1 MKGIVLAG
9 PTGVGKTDLSLK
21 LAKILDADI
30 ISCDS
35 AQVYKEMNIGTAKIK
50 ESEMNGIK
58 HYMLD
63 VLEPIEKYSVGEY
76 QRAVDKILAQKEKEG
91 RAVILTGG
99 TGLYINSV
107 VNGLSSLPESD
118 PKLRDELMALSVDEL
133 YEKLLELDPEAAEKI
148 HKNNKKRV
156 ERAVEVCL
164 ITGKKFSV
172 LSKENVK
179 NNNYDFLK
187 VCLTRDREILY
198 ERIDK
203 RVDIMMNEG
212 LLDEVTALYKKY
224 GGEIL
229 RKINI
234 IGYTQIIDYLEGR
247 ISLEAA
253 VDFIKR
259 DSRHYAKRQMTWFN
273 NDSGYLWFDLEKQS
287 ENEILKAIIEQYKAM
302 VHQELTW

>member
-203 RVDIMMNEG
+203 RVDIMMSEG

-224 GGEIL
+224 DGEIL

-247 ISLEAA
+247 ISLETA

-302 VHQELTW
+302 IHQELT

>member
-63 VLEPIEKYSVGEY
+63 VLEPREKYSVGEY

-156 ERAVEVCL
+156 ERAVEVCI

-198 ERIDK
+198 KRIDK

-234 IGYTQIIDYLEGR
+234 IGYTQLIDYLEGK
-247 ISLEAA
+247 ISLETA
-253 VDFIKR
+253 VEFIKR

-287 ENEILKAIIEQYKAM
+287 ENEILKTIIDQYKAM
-302 VHQELTW
+302 DHQELT

>member
-107 VNGLSSLPESD
+107 VNGLSSLPKSE
-118 PKLRDELMALSVDEL
+118 PKLRDELMALSADEL

-156 ERAVEVCL
+156 ERAVEVCI

-198 ERIDK
+198 KRIDK
-203 RVDIMMNEG
+203 RVDVMMNEG

-234 IGYTQIIDYLEGR
+234 IGYTQLIDYLEGK
-247 ISLEAA
+247 ISLETA
-253 VDFIKR
+253 VEFIKR

-287 ENEILKAIIEQYKAM
+287 ENEILKTIIEQYKAM
-302 VHQELTW
+302 DHQELT

>member
-133 YEKLLELDPEAAEKI
+133 YEKLLKLDPEAAEKI

-203 RVDIMMNEG
+203 RVDIMMSEG

-224 GGEIL
+224 DGEIL

-247 ISLEAA
+247 ISLETA

-302 VHQELTW
+302 VHQELT

>member
-63 VLEPIEKYSVGEY
+63 VLEPREKYSVGEY

-164 ITGKKFSV
+164 MTGKKFSV

-198 ERIDK
+198 KRIDK

-212 LLDEVTALYKKY
+212 LLEEVTALYKKY

-234 IGYTQIIDYLEGR
+234 IGYTQLIDYLEGK
-247 ISLEAA
+247 ISLETA
-253 VDFIKR
+253 VEFIKR

-287 ENEILKAIIEQYKAM
+287 ENEILKTIIEQYKAM
-302 VHQELTW
+302 DHQELT

>member
-63 VLEPIEKYSVGEY
+63 VLEPREKYSVGEY

-203 RVDIMMNEG
+203 RVDIMMSEG

-224 GGEIL
+224 DGEIL

-287 ENEILKAIIEQYKAM
+287 ENEILKTIIEQYKAM
-302 VHQELTW
+302 DHQELT

>member
-107 VNGLSSLPESD
+107 VNGLSSLPENDS
-118 PKLRDELMALSVDEL
+118 KLRDELMALSVDEL

-164 ITGKKFSV
+164 MTGKKFSV

-198 ERIDK
+198 KRIDK

-234 IGYTQIIDYLEGR
+234 IGYTQLIDYLEGK
-247 ISLEAA
+247 ISLETA
-253 VDFIKR
+253 VEFIKR

-287 ENEILKAIIEQYKAM
+287 ENEILKTIIEQYKAM
-302 VHQELTW
+302 DHQELT

>member
-35 AQVYKEMNIGTAKIK
+35 AQVYKEMDIGTAKIK
-50 ESEMNGIK
+50 ENEMNGIK

-76 QRAVDKILAQKEKEG
+76 QRAVDEILAQKEKEG

-133 YEKLLELDPEAAEKI
+133 YEKLLSLDPEAAEKI

-164 ITGKKFSV
+164 MTGKKFSV

-187 VCLTRDREILY
+187 VCLTRDRETLY
-198 ERIDK
+198 KRIDK

-234 IGYTQIIDYLEGR
+234 IGYTEILDYIEGK
-247 ISLEAA
+247 ISLETA
-253 VDFIKR
+253 VEFIKR
-259 DSRHYAKRQMTWFN
+259 NSRHYAKRQMTWFN

-287 ENEILKAIIEQYKAM
+287 ENEILKTIIEQYKAM
-302 VHQELTW
+302 DHQELT

>member
-107 VNGLSSLPESD
+107 VNGLSFLPESD

-133 YEKLLELDPEAAEKI
+133 YEKLLKLDPEAAEKI

-247 ISLEAA
+247 ISLETA

-302 VHQELTW
+302 VHQELT

>member
-63 VLEPIEKYSVGEY
+63 VLKPTEKYSVGEY
-76 QRAVDKILAQKEKEG
+76 QRAVDKILARKEKEG
-91 RAVILTGG
+91 RTVILTGG

-133 YEKLLELDPEAAEKI
+133 YEKLLSLDPEAAEKI

-164 ITGKKFSV
+164 ITGKKFSI

-212 LLDEVTALYKKY
+212 LLEEVEALYKKY

-234 IGYTQIIDYLEGR
+234 IGYTQLIDYIEGK
-247 ISLEAA
+247 ISLETA
-253 VDFIKR
+253 VEFIKR

-273 NDSGYLWFDLEKQS
+273 NDSGYLWFDLENQS
-287 ENEILKAIIEQYKAM
+287 ENEILEAIIEQYKAM
-302 VHQELTW
+302 VHQELT

>member
-91 RAVILTGG
+91 RSVILTGG

-203 RVDIMMNEG
+203 RVDIMMSEG

-224 GGEIL
+224 DGEIL

-247 ISLEAA
+247 ISLETA

-287 ENEILKAIIEQYKAM
+287 ENEILKAIIEQYKTM
-302 VHQELTW
+302 VHQELT

>member
-50 ESEMNGIK
+50 ENEMNGIK

-76 QRAVDKILAQKEKEG
+76 QRAVDEILAQKEKEG

-107 VNGLSSLPESD
+107 VNGLSSLPESN
-118 PKLRDELMALSVDEL
+118 PKLRDELMALSADEL
-133 YEKLLELDPEAAEKI
+133 YEKLLSLDPEAAEKI

-164 ITGKKFSV
+164 MTGKKFSV

-187 VCLTRDREILY
+187 VCLTRDRETLY
-198 ERIDK
+198 KRIDK

-212 LLDEVTALYKKY
+212 LLDEVTTLYKKY

-234 IGYTQIIDYLEGR
+234 IGYTEILDYIEGK
-247 ISLEAA
+247 ISLETA
-253 VDFIKR
+253 VEFIKR
-259 DSRHYAKRQMTWFN
+259 NSRHYAKRQMTWFN

-287 ENEILKAIIEQYKAM
+287 ENEILKTIIEQYKAM
-302 VHQELTW
+302 VHQELT

>member
-203 RVDIMMNEG
+203 RVDIMMSEG

-234 IGYTQIIDYLEGR
+234 IGYTQIIDYLEGK

-302 VHQELTW
+302 VHQELT

>member
-187 VCLTRDREILY
+187 ICLTRDREILY

-203 RVDIMMNEG
+203 RVDIMMSEG

-234 IGYTQIIDYLEGR
+234 IGYTQIIDYLEGK

-302 VHQELTW
+302 VHQELT

>member
-63 VLEPIEKYSVGEY
+63 VLEPREKYSVGEY

-107 VNGLSSLPESD
+107 VNGLSSLPENDS
-118 PKLRDELMALSVDEL
+118 KLRDELMALSVDEL

-164 ITGKKFSV
+164 MTGKKFSV

-198 ERIDK
+198 KRIDK

-224 GGEIL
+224 GGGD
-229 RKINI
+229 RK
-234 IGYTQIIDYLEGR
+234 
-247 ISLEAA
+247 S
-253 VDFIKR
+253 V
-259 DSRHYAKRQMTWFN
+259 
-273 NDSGYLWFDLEKQS
+273 
-287 ENEILKAIIEQYKAM
+287 
-302 VHQELTW
+302 V

>member
-63 VLEPIEKYSVGEY
+63 VLEPREKYSVGEY

-156 ERAVEVCL
+156 ERAVEVCI

-198 ERIDK
+198 KRIDK

-234 IGYTQIIDYLEGR
+234 IGYTQLIDYLEGK
-247 ISLEAA
+247 ISLETA
-253 VDFIKR
+253 VEFIKR

-287 ENEILKAIIEQYKAM
+287 ENEILKTIIEQYKAM
-302 VHQELTW
+302 DHQELT

>member
-63 VLEPIEKYSVGEY
+63 VLEPREKYSVGEY

-99 TGLYINSV
+99 TGLYINSI
-107 VNGLSSLPESD
+107 VNGLSSLPEND

-198 ERIDK
+198 KRIDK

-224 GGEIL
+224 GGENL

-234 IGYTQIIDYLEGR
+234 IGYTQLIDYIEGK
-247 ISLEAA
+247 ISLETA
-253 VDFIKR
+253 VEFIKR

-273 NDSGYLWFDLEKQS
+273 NDSGYLWFNLEKQS
-287 ENEILKAIIEQYKAM
+287 ENEILKTIIEQYKAM
-302 VHQELTW
+302 DHQELT

>member
-21 LAKILDADI
+21 LAKILGADI

-35 AQVYKEMNIGTAKIK
+35 AQVYEEMNIGTAKIR
-50 ESEMNGIK
+50 EDEMEGIK

-63 VLEPIEKYSVGEY
+63 VLPPTHKYSVGEY
-76 QRAVDKILAQKEKEG
+76 QRAVDKILAEKEKENKP
-91 RAVILTGG
+91 VILTGG

-302 VHQELTW
+302 VHQELT

>member
-198 ERIDK
+198 KRIDK

-234 IGYTQIIDYLEGR
+234 IGYTQLIDYIEGK
-247 ISLEAA
+247 ISLETA
-253 VDFIKR
+253 VEFIKR

-287 ENEILKAIIEQYKAM
+287 ENEILKTIIEQYKAM
-302 VHQELTW
+302 DHQELT

>member
-50 ESEMNGIK
+50 EEEMNGIK

-63 VLEPIEKYSVGEY
+63 VLEPKEKYSVGEY

-118 PKLRDELMALSVDEL
+118 LKIRDELMELSADEL
-133 YEKLLELDPEAAEKI
+133 YEKLLSLDPEAAEAI

-164 ITGKKFSV
+164 MTGKKFSV
-172 LSKENVK
+172 LSKSNVK

-187 VCLTRDREILY
+187 ICLTRDREILY
-198 ERIDK
+198 KRINK

-212 LLDEVTALYKKY
+212 LLQEVEALYKKY
-224 GGEIL
+224 GGEVL

-234 IGYTQIIDYLEGR
+234 IGYTQIIDYLEGK
-247 ISLEAA
+247 ISLETA
-253 VDFIKR
+253 VEFIKR
-259 DSRHYAKRQMTWFN
+259 DSRHYAKRQMTWFR
-273 NDSGYLWFDLEKQS
+273 NDSEYLWFDLENQS
-287 ENEILKAIIEQYKAM
+287 ENEILKTIIEQYKAG
-302 VHQELTW
+302 V

>member
-107 VNGLSSLPESD
+107 VNGLSSLPENDS
-118 PKLRDELMALSVDEL
+118 KLRDELMALSVDEL

-203 RVDIMMNEG
+203 RVDIMMSEG

-224 GGEIL
+224 DGEIL

-247 ISLEAA
+247 ISLETA

-302 VHQELTW
+302 VHQELT

>member
-63 VLEPIEKYSVGEY
+63 VLEPREKYSVGEY

-107 VNGLSSLPESD
+107 VNGLSSLPESE

-198 ERIDK
+198 KRIDK

-212 LLDEVTALYKKY
+212 LLEEVTALYKKY

-234 IGYTQIIDYLEGR
+234 IGYTQLIDYLEGK
-247 ISLEAA
+247 ISLETA
-253 VDFIKR
+253 VEFIKR

-287 ENEILKAIIEQYKAM
+287 ENEILKTIIEQYKAM
-302 VHQELTW
+302 DHQELT

>member
-133 YEKLLELDPEAAEKI
+133 YEKLLKLDPEAAEKI

-156 ERAVEVCL
+156 ERAVEVCI

-198 ERIDK
+198 KRIDK
-203 RVDIMMNEG
+203 RVDIMMSEG

-302 VHQELTW
+302 VHQELT

>member
-107 VNGLSSLPESD
+107 VNGLSSLPESE

-187 VCLTRDREILY
+187 ICLTRDREILY
-198 ERIDK
+198 KRIDK
-203 RVDIMMNEG
+203 RVDIMMSEG

-224 GGEIL
+224 DGEIL

-302 VHQELTW
+302 VHQELT

>member
-21 LAKILDADI
+21 LARLLDADI
-30 ISCDS
+30 ISADS
-35 AQVYKEMNIGTAKIK
+35 AQVYKEMNIGTAKIRV
-50 ESEMNGIK
+50 EEMEGIR

-63 VLEPIEKYSVGEY
+63 VLPPTEKYSVGEY
-76 QRAVDKILAQKEKEG
+76 QRAVDKILAEKETEN
-91 RAVILTGG
+91 RTVILTGG

-107 VNGLSSLPESD
+107 VNGLSALPESN
-118 PKLRDELMALSVDEL
+118 PQLRDELMELSVDEL
-133 YEKLLELDPEAAEKI
+133 YEKLTELDPEAAETI

-164 ITGKKFSV
+164 MTGEKFSV
-172 LSKENVK
+172 LSKKNIK

-198 ERIDK
+198 KRIDM
-203 RVDIMMNEG
+203 RVDIMMEQG
-212 LLDEVTALYKKY
+212 LLSEVETLYKKY

-234 IGYTQIIDYLEGR
+234 IGYTQLIDYIEGN
-247 ISLEAA
+247 ISLETA

-259 DSRHYAKRQMTWFN
+259 DSRRYAKRQMTWFN
-273 NDSGYLWFDLEKQS
+273 NDKEYKWFDLENQS
-287 ENEILKAIIEQYKAM
+287 ENEILKSITEHYLANGS
-302 VHQELTW
+302 

>member
-107 VNGLSSLPESD
+107 VNGLSSLPESE

-203 RVDIMMNEG
+203 RVDIMMSEG

-224 GGEIL
+224 DGEIL

-302 VHQELTW
+302 VHQELT